1 MTDRK
6 EEPLIMR
13 RACRRKVLFAAVAL
27 ILMLAGCG
35 ANTATTGDG
44 VNMGKKTD
52 ANVDVM
58 GVRYNLYSN
67 GYAAIVQVLNPYCV
81 LSETITYQEKE
92 YTVAAIEQGSVTGVG
107 IFNSLGVKE
116 APETLKLPD
125 TLTSLPGSALA
136 DCSSSV
142 IILPEKVK
150 FIGANVFAGC
160 ANIET
165 VEFPETVEQ
174 ICAYGLFRG
183 CTNLKNVTLP
193 EDVEYLLDTGHLFSE
208 CAELEEV
215 TIPGGFNRLGEY
227 TFSNCTVLSDITL
240 KEGITTVSAHAFH
253 GLPAL
258 ETIVFPE
265 SVTEIRD
272 MTFFD
277 CFNLK
282 DVWLPDGLSDVP
294 AHMFKQSYG
303 QYDTDVSGITIHVK
317 ESLVEYVQNLY
328 PDAKVVAK

>member
-1 MTDRK
+1 MTDGK

-13 RACRRKVLFAAVAL
+13 RAYRRKVLFAAVAL

-44 VNMGKKTD
+44 VNMGRKTD

-81 LSETITYQEKE
+81 LSETITYQGEE
-92 YTVAAIEQGSVTGVG
+92 YTVAAIELSGVSGVG
-107 IFNSLGVKE
+107 IFNSVGVKE

-125 TLTSLPGSALA
+125 TLTSLPGYALA

-142 IILPEKVK
+142 IILPEKVN
-150 FIGANVFAGC
+150 FIGSSLFAGC
-160 ANIET
+160 VNIET
-165 VEFPETVEQ
+165 VEFPETVET
-174 ICAYGLFRG
+174 ICANGLFRG
-183 CTNLKNVTLP
+183 CTNLKSVTLP
-193 EDVEYLLDTGHLFSE
+193 EDVEYLLDTGYMFAE
-208 CAELEEV
+208 CAGLEEV
-215 TIPGGFNRLGEY
+215 TIPGGCKYLGEN

-240 KEGITTVSAHAFH
+240 TEGITTVYARAFH

-272 MTFFD
+272 MAFFD

-294 AHMFKQSYG
+294 AHLFKQSYG
-303 QYDTDVSGITIHVK
+303 QYDADVSGITIHVK

-328 PDAKVVAK
+328 PAAKVVAK

>member
-1 MTDRK
+1 MFMIRTY
-6 EEPLIMR
+6 
-13 RACRRKVLFAAVAL
+13 RRKILLAAVAL
-27 ILMLAGCG
+27 IFVLAGCG
-35 ANTATTGDG
+35 AKTATTGDG
-44 VNMGKKTD
+44 VNMGRKTD

-81 LSETITYQEKE
+81 LSETITYQEEE
-92 YTVAAIEQGSVTGVG
+92 YTVAAIEPGSVSGIG
-107 IFNSLGVKE
+107 IFNSVSVKE

-125 TLTSLPGSALA
+125 TLTMLPGYALA

-142 IILPEKVK
+142 IILPEKVN
-150 FIGANVFAGC
+150 FIGGSLFAGC
-160 ANIET
+160 VNIET

-174 ICAYGLFRG
+174 ICANGLFRG
-183 CTNLKNVTLP
+183 CSGLKSVTLP
-193 EDVEYLLDTGHLFSE
+193 EDAEYLLDTGYMFSG
-208 CAELEEV
+208 CAGLKEV
-215 TIPGGFNRLGEY
+215 TIPGGCKYLGEC

-240 KEGITTVSAHAFH
+240 KEGITTVYRNAFH

-258 ETIVFPE
+258 ETVVFPE

-272 MTFFD
+272 MAFFD

-282 DVWLPDGLSDVP
+282 DVWLPDGLADVP
-294 AHMFKQSYG
+294 AHLFKQSFG
-303 QYDTDVSGITIHVK
+303 QYDADVSGITIHVK
-317 ESLVEYVQNLY
+317 ESMVEYVQNLY